1 MDAKLRKQTERGVGL
16 LVTDNDEGEHR
27 VGVEQD
33 GSVVGYVCETYDDDP
48 KNRTRSE
55 NQHCHQAEQYGWYYA
70 FREFGYGPSERS
82 KTPEFVDAVR
92 RSIATLSEESF
103 EEYFGSLYRQLRSHD
118 DASVDRPLE
127 LPPAVPG
134 EDNVVYS
141 LDVFLG
147 VDLAETD
154 GATELA
160 TAHGLDVT
168 DAEALDDPSEVSQ
181 DALDAWREFGEDL
194 VETTPADELAFEVSA
209 VSGIHVGYPNAR
221 GEHVVEKSEVPS
233 ERDPDA
239 TLELF
244 PYAPDTLAEFRD
256 FLDYHLR
263 CQVRDCYV
271 AKGLLPPEQFR
282 VHGFGKFRAT
292 RRYDDYD
299 LYPNF
304 HEQTALEASP
314 L

>member
-1 MDAKLRKQTERGVGL
+1 MFRERGYE
-16 LVTDNDEGEHR
+16 T
-27 VGVEQD
+27 VE
-33 GSVVGYVCETYDDDP
+33 
-48 KNRTRSE
+48 R
-55 NQHCHQAEQYGWYYA
+55 A
-70 FREFGYGPSERS
+70 

-92 RSIATLSEESF
+92 RSIASLSEESF
-103 EEYFGSLYRQLRSHD
+103 EEYFGALYRQLRSHD

-154 GATELA
+154 GADKLA
-160 TAHGLDVT
+160 ATHGLDVT
-168 DAEALDDPSEVSQ
+168 DAEALDDPSAVSRG
-181 DALDAWREFGEDL
+181 ALDAWQEFGEEL
-194 VETTPADELAFEVSA
+194 VETTPAEELTFEMSA

-221 GEHVVEKSEVPS
+221 GEHVVEKSDVPS

-244 PYAPDTLAEFRD
+244 AYAPDTLVDFRD

-271 AKGLLPPEQFR
+271 RMGLLPPEQFR
-282 VHGFGKFRAT
+282 VRGFGKFRAT

-304 HEQTALEASP
+304 HEQSTLEASP